1 MNLVDMSDDEIM
13 EIANPIW
20 DSLVQASNK
29 KDYGGFTK
37 NFSKKMLMG
46 ADEVTLGK
54 QWANSPILAKLAPD
68 FQALGCLKRA
78 EYVTV
83 VFKQVSESVPG
94 EYLGRLVLGMQDDDV
109 KIYGC
114 TIF

>member
-1 MNLVDMSDDEIM
+1 MIRTTAGFQKTSR
-13 EIANPIW
+13 
-20 DSLVQASNK
+20 K
-29 KDYGGFTK
+29 KC
-37 NFSKKMLMG
+37 SC
-46 ADEVTLGK
+46 
-54 QWANSPILAKLAPD
+54 PILAKLAPD

>member
-37 NFSKKMLMG
+37 HFAKDMLFG
-46 ADEVTLGK
+46 ANEVEIGK
-54 QWANSPILAKLAPD
+54 QWASNKMLTTLSTD
-68 FQALGCLKRA
+68 RECFGCLRRKD
-78 EYVTV
+78 YVTV
-83 VFKQVSESVPG
+83 LFKQTSTEIPG
-94 EYLGRLVLGMQDDDV
+94 EYLGRLVLGIEDDSV
-109 KIYGC
+109 KVFGA

>member
-37 NFSKKMLMG
+37 HFAKDMLFG
-46 ADEVTLGK
+46 ANEVEIGK
-54 QWANSPILAKLAPD
+54 QWASNKMLTTLSTD
-68 FQALGCLKRA
+68 RECFGCLRRKDH
-78 EYVTV
+78 VTV
-83 VFKQVSESVPG
+83 LFKQTSTKIPG
-94 EYLGRLVLGMQDDDV
+94 EYLGRLVLGIEDDSV
-109 KIYGC
+109 KVFGA